1 MVTVYHFLPLKN
13 VPDNLC
19 VFADW
24 ECLDI
29 NTMDTVSAN
38 QPIGVDLIL
47 SLSIKADNLDSDI
60 LATHVAQLST
70 KHFPSVFVCLFALFF
85 VSVRLL
91 LTDTCFML
99 TVTVSAIWLPPVC
112 YEDHHHYKSDNQKYF

>member
-1 MVTVYHFLPLKN
+1 
-13 VPDNLC
+13 
-19 VFADW
+19 
-24 ECLDI
+24 
-29 NTMDTVSAN
+29 MDTVSAN
-38 QPIGVDLIL
+38 QPIGVDLVL
-47 SLSIKADNLDSDI
+47 SLSIKADNLDLDI
-60 LATHVAQLST
+60 LPAQVAQLST
-70 KHFPSVFVCLFALFF
+70 KHFPSVFVCF